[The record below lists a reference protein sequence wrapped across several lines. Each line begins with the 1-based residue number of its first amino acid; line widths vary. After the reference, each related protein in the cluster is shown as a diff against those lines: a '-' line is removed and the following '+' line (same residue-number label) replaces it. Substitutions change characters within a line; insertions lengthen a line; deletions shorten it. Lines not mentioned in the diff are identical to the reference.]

1 MVTAM
6 IYMSFLNFS
15 DEVASKLTLSEKL
28 ESILTTGVGGYLL
41 VFVILA
47 LIWFIL
53 ALFGKFFDRKPK
65 EEKTKV
71 IEEVKA
77 EPAPVAPVSEPVAP
91 APAEASDAAVVAAI
105 VAAISAYSGKPA
117 GGFRVVSFR
126 KKH

>member
-1 MVTAM
+1 M

-15 DEVASKLTLSEKL
+15 DEVASKLTFSEKL
-28 ESILTTGVGGYLL
+28 QSILTTGVGGYLL

-53 ALFGKFFDRKPK
+53 TLFGKFFDRKSRK
-65 EEKTKV
+65 ENVEAA
-71 IEEVKA
+71 EEVKA

-91 APAEASDAAVVAAI
+91 APAEESDTAIVAAI

>member
-1 MVTAM
+1 
-6 IYMSFLNFS
+6 MSLFNFS

-41 VFVILA
+41 VFVVLA

-53 ALFGKFFDRKPK
+53 AIFGKFFDRKPK
-65 EEKTKV
+65 EKAV
-71 IEEVKA
+71 EETETTPVSVP
-77 EPAPVAPVSEPVAP
+77 EPAPVAPAP
-91 APAEASDAAVVAAI
+91 IAQDQDDAAIVAAI
-105 VAAISAYSGKPA
+105 VAAISAYSGKSA